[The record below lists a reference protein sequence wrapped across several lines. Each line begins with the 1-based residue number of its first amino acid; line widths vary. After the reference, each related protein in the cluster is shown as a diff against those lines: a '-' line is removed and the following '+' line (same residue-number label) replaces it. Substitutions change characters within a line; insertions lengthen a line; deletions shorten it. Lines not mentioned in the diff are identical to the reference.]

1 MGRHNNATWPAD
13 GDGVSGPCRN
23 RTCADPGANPRRA
36 KASDG
41 SWRAARHEAEAHR
54 TSSARGHGATRGG
67 REPDGY
73 RAQLQRQ
80 PFDHFEAARGDKHMN
95 ATVMTL
101 ARYHALKAVK
111 AAVLRNQGHRGLR
124 EMQSAELT
132 RLATAHLTAHPEIV
146 VRARKIVRDDPAL

>member
-1 MGRHNNATWPAD
+1 
-13 GDGVSGPCRN
+13 
-23 RTCADPGANPRRA
+23 
-36 KASDG
+36 
-41 SWRAARHEAEAHR
+41 
-54 TSSARGHGATRGG
+54 
-67 REPDGY
+67 
-73 RAQLQRQ
+73 
-80 PFDHFEAARGDKHMN
+80 MN

-146 VRARKIVRDDPAL
+146 VRARKIVRDDPALRRMAERHGGLQ